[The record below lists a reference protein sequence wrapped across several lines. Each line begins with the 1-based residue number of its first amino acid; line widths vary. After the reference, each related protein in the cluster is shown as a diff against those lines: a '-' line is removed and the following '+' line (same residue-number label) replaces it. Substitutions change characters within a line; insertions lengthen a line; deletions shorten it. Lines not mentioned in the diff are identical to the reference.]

1 MLFDIDILIVAL
13 FFLVTLLAGFKHSKE
28 VTTISEYALGGRNF
42 STGALVATIVATWIS
57 GSGFFSTL
65 TKTYTDGL
73 YYVIAS
79 AGMAISFFV
88 AAFVFVPRMEEFLGD
103 NSIAES
109 MGKLYGK
116 QVRIITAITGIIAAV
131 GLIAVQFK
139 VFGNISSYFLGISS
153 TKSIIISAIIVTL
166 YSAFGGI
173 KSVTFTDVIQMGTF
187 GIAVPI
193 IGIMLWNHSYNIG
206 FSFETTALDPKFNLS
221 NVFNV
226 ENPKFLQ
233 IIPLLLYFC
242 IPGLEPVVCQRILMG
257 SSLKQVKKAF
267 LIAAGLLLAIK
278 LAIAWVPFLI
288 FTINPSLKSSE
299 LLGYIIDNYA
309 YTGLKG
315 LLISGIIAMTMST
328 SDSYINASSILFSND
343 LCGPLKLGK
352 NKELFL
358 AKAFSLSLGALA
370 IMLALSDRDL
380 LDIILAANSFYIP
393 VVTTPLMMTILG
405 FRSSTK
411 SVLIGMAA
419 GFTTVIIW
427 EYLEI
432 QADGIAFAM
441 FVNLVFLVG
450 SHYLLK
456 QPGGWV
462 GSKKI
467 PEINCQST
475 MALQENNANKAYEN
489 KISFWDSCKKHLPN
503 NELSFVGIGLYLIMY
518 TIATMYTTQSQIIP
532 EYRSVILVVYQVML
546 ISGVIL
552 FVYPVWPSS
561 VSYSSRVLTAQII
574 YSISIFF
581 MLVMANAFFVLVSNF
596 NGLQFAMFSINLLLV
611 PMLLGWRSAAIMLI
625 LGVPVSAY
633 LFQFY
638 NPFYNVSVYMGSPS
652 FGAIYSCVLIL
663 ATTVLFIKPK
673 QEYIEETEAK
683 VTHLDHE
690 VLDLNAQVGHF
701 HEKIYEKNK
710 EIDRL
715 GATAQRILNN
725 VNHELRL
732 PVGNVMNFAEM
743 LNEGLGKFNED
754 QLKNLSDE
762 VYKNS
767 TRLSSMILNM
777 LDLVNLDVKK
787 VGLEKAKI
795 NFGELVNNRVQT
807 CRNIYLQGKP
817 LNFKLVI
824 EPEIMISVDPN
835 YMRQVVD
842 NLVINAIN
850 FSDKGT
856 IEVHVTRQNGILK
869 FTIMDQGIGIPKED
883 LYDVFTPFKM
893 GSNAESKAEGR
904 GVGLALCKSVIDA
917 HDGVIRA
924 DSKGK
929 GAIFE
934 FVLPIDL

>member
-1 MLFDIDILIVAL
+1 
-13 FFLVTLLAGFKHSKE
+13 
-28 VTTISEYALGGRNF
+28 
-42 STGALVATIVATWIS
+42 
-57 GSGFFSTL
+57 
-65 TKTYTDGL
+65 
-73 YYVIAS
+73 
-79 AGMAISFFV
+79 
-88 AAFVFVPRMEEFLGD
+88 
-103 NSIAES
+103 
-109 MGKLYGK
+109 
-116 QVRIITAITGIIAAV
+116 
-131 GLIAVQFK
+131 
-139 VFGNISSYFLGISS
+139 
-153 TKSIIISAIIVTL
+153 
-166 YSAFGGI
+166 
-173 KSVTFTDVIQMGTF
+173 
-187 GIAVPI
+187 
-193 IGIMLWNHSYNIG
+193 
-206 FSFETTALDPKFNLS
+206 
-221 NVFNV
+221 
-226 ENPKFLQ
+226 
-233 IIPLLLYFC
+233 
-242 IPGLEPVVCQRILMG
+242 
-257 SSLKQVKKAF
+257 
-267 LIAAGLLLAIK
+267 
-278 LAIAWVPFLI
+278 
-288 FTINPSLKSSE
+288 
-299 LLGYIIDNYA
+299 
-309 YTGLKG
+309 
-315 LLISGIIAMTMST
+315 
-328 SDSYINASSILFSND
+328 
-343 LCGPLKLGK
+343 
-352 NKELFL
+352 
-358 AKAFSLSLGALA
+358 
-370 IMLALSDRDL
+370 
-380 LDIILAANSFYIP
+380 
-393 VVTTPLMMTILG
+393 
-405 FRSSTK
+405 
-411 SVLIGMAA
+411 
-419 GFTTVIIW
+419 
-427 EYLEI
+427 
-432 QADGIAFAM
+432 
-441 FVNLVFLVG
+441 
-450 SHYLLK
+450 
-456 QPGGWV
+456 
-462 GSKKI
+462 
-467 PEINCQST
+467 
-475 MALQENNANKAYEN
+475 
-489 KISFWDSCKKHLPN
+489 
-503 NELSFVGIGLYLIMY
+503 
-518 TIATMYTTQSQIIP
+518 
-532 EYRSVILVVYQVML
+532 
-546 ISGVIL
+546 
-552 FVYPVWPSS
+552 
-561 VSYSSRVLTAQII
+561 
-574 YSISIFF
+574 
-581 MLVMANAFFVLVSNF
+581 
-596 NGLQFAMFSINLLLV
+596 
-611 PMLLGWRSAAIMLI
+611 
-625 LGVPVSAY
+625 
-633 LFQFY
+633 
-638 NPFYNVSVYMGSPS
+638 MGSPS

-787 VGLEKAKI
+787 VSLEKAKI

-934 FVLPIDL
+934 FVLPID